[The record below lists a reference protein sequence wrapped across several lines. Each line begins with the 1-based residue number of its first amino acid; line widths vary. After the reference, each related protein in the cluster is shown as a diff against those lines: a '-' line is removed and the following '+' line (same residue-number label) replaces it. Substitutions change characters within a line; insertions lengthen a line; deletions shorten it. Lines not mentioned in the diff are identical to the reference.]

1 MVRKPHADRNLHWGQ
16 EDAMSQHGFMI
27 VMALAAML
35 LLGRKLLSVLFAI
48 LVAASFLGLYDVV
61 EFMHR
66 V

>member
-1 MVRKPHADRNLHWGQ
+1 
-16 EDAMSQHGFMI
+16 MSQHGFMI

-35 LLGRKLLSVLFAI
+35 LLGRKLLSVLFTI